1 MMKKSYRH
9 LITFLAIG
17 YILMFWGNTQY
28 AQNTKLIPSMLL
40 ADLVNLSMVPKLIIL
55 SIPAI
60 IAGFEIEF
68 RQIARFK
75 NVKFSKT
82 DVAFGIIGI
91 WLSIFLPQS
100 LILLVLSIIV
110 LILCFIYFKRQI
122 K

>member
-1 MMKKSYRH
+1 MIKKSYRH
-9 LITFLAIG
+9 LIAFLAIG
-17 YILMFWGNTQY
+17 YILMFWGNTEY

-40 ADLVNLSMVPKLIIL
+40 ADLVNLTIIPKLIIL

-60 IAGFEIEF
+60 IAGIEIEF

-82 DVAFGIIGI
+82 DVILGLIGI
-91 WLSIFLPQS
+91 WLSVFLPQS
-100 LILLVLSIIV
+100 V
-110 LILCFIYFKRQI
+110 LILIISIIILISCIVFFKKQI